1 MTAPAR
7 AAEADRA
14 SIAFQTA
21 LAQLG
26 VATIEDAL
34 TLWQGVPPARTAAV
48 SAAWLR
54 RAVFLVM
61 TRRARSRDL
70 AMAYY
75 RLARALRTGRTVA
88 DPRRPEPAFV
98 TLGTLRREFAA
109 LAGPPEPTPRAPAP
123 ASTTP
128 EPAEEAAPDEAT
140 PAEPA
145 EQSSDDDD
153 DRILVE
159 QIEAIEREQERL
171 ERAAEDEARH
181 ALEELGP
188 RNLDRKLADIDTTA
202 PADEVD
208 ELRDDAHRR
217 AGTRQAAAAER
228 LAMNGA
234 RSHLWSVAQRDRRVV
249 GYIRLSRTGTPCGWC
264 AMLIS
269 RGPVYKSNRSAEYAD
284 GDRYH
289 DNCHCYAE
297 PVYSREQ
304 YAGSTLYAL
313 NRRYQELWPQ
323 VTKGLSGK
331 AALAAW
337 RRFIRQ
343 QQASTQAARPERV
356 QEA

>member
-7 AAEADRA
+7 VAEADRA
-14 SIAFQTA
+14 SVAFQTA
-21 LAQLG
+21 LTQLG
-26 VATIEDAL
+26 VSTIDDAL
-34 TLWQGVPPARTAAV
+34 KLWQGVPPARTAAV

-54 RAVFLVM
+54 RAVFLVI

-88 DPRRPEPAFV
+88 DPRRPEPAYV

-109 LAGPPEPTPRAPAP
+109 LAGPPEPTPRTPAP
-123 ASTTP
+123 ANTTP
-128 EPAEEAAPDEAT
+128 APPEAT
-140 PAEPA
+140 PTDAAEP
-145 EQSSDDDD
+145 SSDDDD

-159 QIEAIEREQERL
+159 QIEAIDREQERL
-171 ERAAEDEARH
+171 ERLAEDEARN

-188 RNLDRKLADIDTTA
+188 RNLDRKLADIDTAA
-202 PADEVD
+202 PAATVD

-217 AGTRQAAAAER
+217 VGTRQAAAAER

-234 RSHLWSVAQRDRRVV
+234 RSHLWSIAQRDRRVV

-269 RGPVYKSNRSAEYAD
+269 RGPVYKSSRSAQYAD
-284 GDRYH
+284 GDKYH

-304 YAGSTLYAL
+304 YAGSQLYAL
-313 NRRYQELWPQ
+313 NRHYQELWPE
-323 VTKGLSGK
+323 VTKGLAGK
-331 AALAAW
+331 AALSAW

-343 QQASTQAARPERV
+343 QHASTQAARPTTSV